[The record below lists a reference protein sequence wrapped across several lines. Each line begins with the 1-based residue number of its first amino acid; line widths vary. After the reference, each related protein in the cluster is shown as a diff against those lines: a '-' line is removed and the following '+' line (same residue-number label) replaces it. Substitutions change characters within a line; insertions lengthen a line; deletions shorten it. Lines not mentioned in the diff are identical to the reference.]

1 MANILSLI
9 SVCLQDDK
17 TFTTT
22 LNLRLHGNLMVED
35 ELYQV
40 VKTCHYPNWASREIV
55 CDRGYME
62 ASECSRTLRGHV
74 TVYISGFISHQGC
87 CILMTLQQGE
97 GEIYYHL
104 GSGLISR
111 CL

>member
-1 MANILSLI
+1 MAPNMVFMWQTFCLI
-9 SVCLQDDK
+9 SMCLQDDK

-62 ASECSRTLRGHV
+62 ASECSKTLGGGHV
-74 TVYISGFISHQGC
+74 TVYDKWLYIP
-87 CILMTLQQGE
+87 
-97 GEIYYHL
+97 
-104 GSGLISR
+104 SGLLHFDDTAEGR
-111 CL
+111 G